1 MMKSVSKEQLQ
12 RVRRRLMHLYGGQ
25 SEQLPRAI
33 FYDDWALWR

>member
-25 SEQLPRAI
+25 SEQLLER
-33 FYDDWALWR
+33 FL